1 MFQKDRNGAAS
12 HLPAPDTNSGIEVV
26 FGPQNVETRTCGIF
40 DRDRPLWTE
49 ASGDRDAAFTGILKE
64 GCSNCRNDYVH
75 ALWREASTWAQVS
88 FLSYCFIR
96 GELYTSAQHRASLD
110 DESGELVSGS
120 KRLHQYGTITCDSQ
134 PYMRAA
140 QDMSKNLRRK
150 VGDSGKFHEF
160 VQKPYL
166 KVSLPSLRRDIPKDK
181 VEDFVRRLLNHASM
195 EASVF
200 SEFDKY
206 PSFTE
211 THNGPRQIKALGNE
225 DPLYS
230 LLQSSDDLILQ
241 IHLARSAPTLA
252 LLEETPFHT
261 LSTTLDLKITF
272 FPEDCSIPEM
282 TLYLSAWARS

>member
-1 MFQKDRNGAAS
+1 
-12 HLPAPDTNSGIEVV
+12 
-26 FGPQNVETRTCGIF
+26 
-40 DRDRPLWTE
+40 
-49 ASGDRDAAFTGILKE
+49 
-64 GCSNCRNDYVH
+64 
-75 ALWREASTWAQVS
+75 
-88 FLSYCFIR
+88 LSYCFIR
-96 GELYTSAQHRASLD
+96 GEPYASAQHRTPLD
-110 DESGELVSGS
+110 DESGELVLGF
-120 KRLHQYGTITCDSQ
+120 KRLHQYGIITCDSQ
-134 PYMRAA
+134 LYMRTA